1 MTLRMG
7 FQQLEG
13 PDANPEQNPDDKD
26 TNWAL
31 GPVPRNQ
38 NITAYICIPTL
49 LGSSWVAMSKGLQT
63 PVYSYPTVKPR
74 LKLAM
79 NLQVWRPG

>member
-13 PDANPEQNPDDKD
+13 PDANPKQNPDDKD

-38 NITAYICIPTL
+38 NITAYICIPSL
-49 LGSSWVAMSKGLQT
+49 LGSSWVVGS
-63 PVYSYPTVKPR
+63 
-74 LKLAM
+74 
-79 NLQVWRPG
+79 